1 MENAFSIHLPELV
14 LSSFTKKHLAVF
26 TKERR
31 KGRKGKLRRRDLIV
45 VINHATCCHG
55 HFSHVRVE
63 IAMEASTFWIPQT
76 GAFLN
81 QGSLEDFTFG
91 HSSYFF
97 SGSVVSDSL
106 WPNGLQHARLSG
118 VCSNS
123 CPLSRWCHPIISSSV
138 TPFSCPQSFLVPRSF
153 PMGQLFASGGQ
164 KIGTLQLHHQSFQ

>member
-45 VINHATCCHG
+45 VINYATCCDG

-76 GAFLN
+76 GASLN
-81 QGSLEDFTFG
+81 QGSLEDFAFG
-91 HSSYFF
+91 HSSCFF
-97 SGSVVSDSL
+97 Q
-106 WPNGLQHARLSG
+106 WI
-118 VCSNS
+118 S
-123 CPLSRWCHPIISSSV
+123 CV
-138 TPFSCPQSFLVPRSF
+138 
-153 PMGQLFASGGQ
+153 
-164 KIGTLQLHHQSFQ
+164 